1 MTENSFEQIK
11 RMMKIIGGKA
21 IIVENGKPSFVIINA
36 DEYLAF
42 DAIANSTGVE
52 SETELI
58 EKINKD
64 ITIWKNKQKER
75 EIKQMEKDFE
85 VSKRIARNEEEDRK
99 SREIEII

>member
-21 IIVENGKPSFVIINA
+21 IIVEDGKPSFVIINT

-42 DAIANSTGVE
+42 DSIANSTEVE
-52 SETELI
+52 SETDLI

-85 VSKRIARNEEEDRK
+85 NRKRMAGNDEAERK
-99 SREIEII
+99 SREIEIV